1 MTEALYI
8 LLAFVVGFGSAF
20 QVAMLGEIRSERGS
34 FEASWINTL
43 GAMTAVA
50 IAIVVLGLSRVDP
63 PDLPSPFDR
72 TWVFV
77 LVCCVGLAA
86 LAVTARG
93 LPVYLAVVGFFG
105 FTYVLASAF
114 LGPRIGIALY
124 ISAVTAGTLIG
135 GVGLDH
141 VGAFGNATIRVDAYK
156 VAGLAFLMLGVVLI
170 RGR

>member
-20 QVAMLGEIRSERGS
+20 QVAMLGDLRGERGS
-34 FEASWINTL
+34 FEASWVNTL
-43 GAMTAVA
+43 GAGTSVA
-50 IAIVVLGLSRVDP
+50 IAIVILGLAKIDP
-63 PDLPSPFDR
+63 PDLHSPFDK
-72 TWVFV
+72 TWVY
-77 LVCCVGLAA
+77 A
-86 LAVTARG
+86 LAGVAGIVALAFAAQG
-93 LPVYLAVVGFFG
+93 LPVYLAFVGFFG
-105 FTYVLASAF
+105 FSYVLASAF

-141 VGAFGNATIRVDAYK
+141 YGAFGNQVVRVD
-156 VAGLAFLMLGVVLI
+156 GLKLLGLCFLMAGVVLI